1 MVMVMDVWVRMCVLV
16 SSQESC
22 FLTRLHIQ
30 MFAFMVNEPVYRVLF
45 AFWTSTTASCQS
57 LTWRRVNSQSEQVG
71 WFGKVGDEAAM
82 KNEVDKDEDVHEKHQ

>member
-1 MVMVMDVWVRMCVLV
+1 MAMNVRVRMCVLV
-16 SSQESC
+16 SSQESR

-30 MFAFMVNEPVYRVLF
+30 MFAFMINEPIHHVLF
-45 AFWTSTTASCQS
+45 AFRTSTTASCQS

-71 WFGKVGDEAAM
+71 WFGKVGDKAAM